1 VAWRAFGQAGRYGL
15 RKFYATAAP
24 DSDRVT
30 TEIDG
35 TAYFPAKLAAMRA
48 HATQITVSAPY
59 FALADQVR
67 RRALGVEYYTL
78 LAGPRGPAGPG
89 GRETDLFTGAAD

>member
-1 VAWRAFGQAGRYGL
+1 
-15 RKFYATAAP
+15 
-24 DSDRVT
+24 
-30 TEIDG
+30 
-35 TAYFPAKLAAMRA
+35 MRA